1 MSFRHGGN
9 EKSVSRHRI
18 VQPGRRHDHRRKA
31 AQNTCD
37 HNRRND
43 DSAPC
48 PEKCCA
54 GHRDHR
60 PIRSHF
66 VKRNQIPENAAHE
79 NINGGHGQNSQRQ
92 RARKRFLRITHL
104 SCNFRR
110 VPPSAKRKKSRHN
123 RNSQRRSQ
131 RQSSRTLRG
140 KWHKIRPS
148 TKPKSYGPKYQSPEH
163 EKFKPCYP
171 AQQSSAHPHAD
182 HVHRTQRP
190 NRRHSSEFYLHR
202 RPVKNIS
209 SISRK
214 TRGKGR
220 RQSRLHH
227 KQAHP
232 SKQKRDPRAVTFPQ
246 ENICSAC
253 PWKSPDKFAV
263 AQCSAER
270 HRANS
275 DPHNEQPHRRTKRL
289 RHSSGSEKNSHRDHF
304 ARNGC
309 GRRSH
314 AQLALQLLWRSS
326 DIDHFGRFHV

>member
-9 EKSVSRHRI
+9 EKSVPRHLI
-18 VQPGRRHDHRRKA
+18 VQPGRRHNHRRKA

-54 GHRDHR
+54 SHRDHR
-60 PIRSHF
+60 PIRRHF

-92 RARKRFLRITHL
+92 RARKRFLRITHF
-104 SCNFRR
+104 SCYFRR
-110 VPPSAKRKKSRHN
+110 VPPSSKRKKSRHN

-131 RQSSRTLRG
+131 RQSSLTLRG
-140 KWHKIRPS
+140 KWHKIRPG
-148 TKPKSYGPKYQSPEH
+148 TEPKSDGPKYQSPEH
-163 EKFKPCYP
+163 EKFQPRYP
-171 AQQSSAHPHAD
+171 AQKSSAHPHAD

-209 SISRK
+209 GISCE
-214 TRGKGR
+214 TRPKCC

-232 SKQKRDPRAVTFPQ
+232 SKQECDPRSVTFPQ
-246 ENICSAC
+246 ENVRSAC
-253 PWKSPDKFAV
+253 SRKPPDEFAV
-263 AQCSAER
+263 AQRSAER

-289 RHSSGSEKNSHRDHF
+289 RHSGWSEKNSHRDHF
-304 ARNGC
+304 ARHRG
-309 GRRSH
+309 GRRPYS
-314 AQLALQLLWRSS
+314 QFALQFLRRSS
-326 DIDHFGRFHV
+326 DLNHFGRFHI